1 MSSQLVLSVSDSAQG
16 STLGDLFRWCWLGA
30 DGQALEQPAS
40 GDRETLR
47 TQVAERALGT
57 QSTWLILP
65 GERVG
70 TRLLEFSEKEKKHL
84 RSLMP
89 YQLEDEVIGDVED
102 MHFALS
108 PAANGKV
115 TLAYTDKAWLQAV
128 FAELAA
134 LGMEVTRCWSAPLT
148 LPMPSAES
156 GEAWVLGMIEGRV
169 SLRYNQYQGF
179 DMQPQRTALALQLLL
194 NARELEQLPSL
205 YLRATSEAEL
215 AQLKTLMPENLRQS
229 IVDEQLVD
237 AWALD
242 TGGTSIDLCQGEFSQ
257 RLPIER
263 WWKQWQ
269 SLAIFAGICALVYIA
284 SLGLEIFKLNKESLQ
299 IRQQIE
305 ASARQAIG
313 QGKIVNAEKQLAG
326 VLAQLGPQT
335 SAGGTKVMELLGVA
349 LPQIASMP
357 NVQVKGIAYS
367 SETGELN
374 INIQADSFS
383 AFQTLSDKIK
393 GEGLNADLLS
403 ANVQGS
409 VQSARLK
416 ITKP

>member
-1 MSSQLVLSVSDSAQG
+1 MSSQLVLSVSDAPQG
-16 STLGDLFRWCWLGA
+16 GTLGDVFRWCWLGA
-30 DGQALEQPAS
+30 DGQPVEAPAS
-40 GDRETLR
+40 GDRDSLR
-47 TQVAERALGT
+47 AHLAERSGGT

-65 GERVG
+65 GERVA
-70 TRLLEFSEKEKKHL
+70 TRQLEFTEKEKKHL

-89 YQLEDEVIGDVED
+89 FQLEDEVIGDVDE

-134 LGMEVTRCWSAPLT
+134 MGMDVTHCWSAPLT
-148 LPMPSAES
+148 LPLPGAEA
-156 GEAWVLGMIEGRV
+156 GETWVLGLTQGRV

-179 DMQPQRTALALQLLL
+179 SLQPERTALALQLLL
-194 NARELEQLPSL
+194 NARELEEMPKF

-215 AQLKTLMPENLRQS
+215 QQLQQLLPEAMRNSVADAQ
-229 IVDEQLVD
+229 VVD

-242 TGGTSIDLCQGEFSQ
+242 TSNSSIDLCQGEFSQ

-263 WWKQWQ
+263 WWKQWK
-269 SLAIFAGICALVYIA
+269 SLAIFAGVCLLVYIA
-284 SLGLEIFKLNKESLQ
+284 TLGFEIFKLNKQNLQ
-299 IRQQIE
+299 LRQQIE
-305 ASARQAIG
+305 ASARQVL

-326 VLAQLGPQT
+326 TLAQLNPQGAT
-335 SAGGTKVMELLGVA
+335 GGTKVMELLAVA
-349 LPQIASMP
+349 LPEISSMP
-357 NVQVKGIAYS
+357 SVQVKGIAFS
-367 SETGELN
+367 GETGELN
-374 INIQADSFS
+374 INIQADSF
-383 AFQTLSDKIK
+383 ATFQTLSDNIK
-393 GEGLNADLLS
+393 AKGLNAELLS

>member
-134 LGMEVTRCWSAPLT
+134 LGLEVTRCWSAPLT

-156 GEAWVLGMIEGRV
+156 GEAWVLGMIEAV
-169 SLRYNQYQGF
+169 SASG
-179 DMQPQRTALALQLLL
+179 T
-194 NARELEQLPSL
+194 
-205 YLRATSEAEL
+205 
-215 AQLKTLMPENLRQS
+215 
-229 IVDEQLVD
+229 
-237 AWALD
+237 
-242 TGGTSIDLCQGEFSQ
+242 TSIRGLICSRSAPPWRCNFYLTHANWNSC
-257 RLPIER
+257 PVY
-263 WWKQWQ
+263 
-269 SLAIFAGICALVYIA
+269 ICARPLRR
-284 SLGLEIFKLNKESLQ
+284 S
-299 IRQQIE
+299 
-305 ASARQAIG
+305 
-313 QGKIVNAEKQLAG
+313 
-326 VLAQLGPQT
+326 
-335 SAGGTKVMELLGVA
+335 
-349 LPQIASMP
+349 
-357 NVQVKGIAYS
+357 
-367 SETGELN
+367 
-374 INIQADSFS
+374 
-383 AFQTLSDKIK
+383 
-393 GEGLNADLLS
+393 
-403 ANVQGS
+403 
-409 VQSARLK
+409 
-416 ITKP
+416 